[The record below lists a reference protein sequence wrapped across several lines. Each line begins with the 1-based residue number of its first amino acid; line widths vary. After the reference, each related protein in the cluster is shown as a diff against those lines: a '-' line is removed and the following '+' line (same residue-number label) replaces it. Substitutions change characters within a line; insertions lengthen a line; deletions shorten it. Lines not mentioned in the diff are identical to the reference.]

1 MKPTIHTVRRRI
13 ESTCLQAYIVAGHGQ
28 VTYPMGSAP
37 YLPPIERKTRL
48 LTALNSSL
56 GKSESSEF
64 WPCAL
69 RRSGGQQ
76 WMTASAHS
84 MRWIE
89 STGGD
94 CGKKRNVRGH
104 FGVVLLL
111 RVRGWL
117 PVGPVSVGRSA
128 AHAFGCVLGGDVET
142 SEKDSHSA
150 WLLAWCVVCYM
161 LGCIA
166 CLFVVAVICC
176 LGLQ

>member
-1 MKPTIHTVRRRI
+1 
-13 ESTCLQAYIVAGHGQ
+13 
-28 VTYPMGSAP
+28 
-37 YLPPIERKTRL
+37 
-48 LTALNSSL
+48 
-56 GKSESSEF
+56 
-64 WPCAL
+64 
-69 RRSGGQQ
+69 
-76 WMTASAHS
+76 MTASAHS

-104 FGVVLLL
+104 FGVVSLL

-128 AHAFGCVLGGDVET
+128 AHAFDCVLGGDVET
-142 SEKDSHSA
+142 PEKDSHSV
-150 WLLAWCVVCYM
+150 WLLAWCVVSYM